1 MAWRGLS
8 VLAALRDG
16 PKLTRQIAADLG
28 MSSANTRANLAP
40 LAARGLV
47 RSREGCHQLTREGLE
62 VLAAGREVTSGPG
75 MGKVV
80 THHRGTLR
88 ARAWRAM
95 RIQEVFSLD
104 DLMLLLCDGE
114 EKDAA
119 RNLGGYVRAL
129 AAAGYLA
136 PMRRQHAGRHGERWR
151 LTLAGNTGPEAP
163 AWNKARGMVI
173 DQNTGKTFA
182 IGRGHAE
189 KKQNLSCF

>member
-8 VLAALRDG
+8 VLAALQGG
-16 PKLTRQIAADLG
+16 PKLTRQLAGVLE
-28 MSSANTRANLAP
+28 MSSAKTRANLIT

-62 VLAAGREVTSGPG
+62 ILAAGREVTSGPG
-75 MGKVV
+75 MGKAV
-80 THHRGTLR
+80 THHRDTLR

-95 RIQEVFSLD
+95 RIREAFSLN

-114 EKDAA
+114 EKDAVS
-119 RNLGGYVRAL
+119 NLGGYIRAL

-182 IGRGHAE
+182 IGRGRFAA
-189 KKQNLSCF
+189 S

>member
-8 VLAALRDG
+8 ILAALRDG
-16 PKLTRQIAADLG
+16 PQLTRQIAAALG
-28 MSSANTRANLAP
+28 TSSANTRANLTS
-40 LAARGLV
+40 LVARGLV
-47 RSREGCHQLTREGLE
+47 RSWEGCHQLTREGLE

-75 MGKVV
+75 MGKAV

-182 IGRGHAE
+182 ISRGRFAAG
-189 KKQNLSCF
+189 